1 MEIITPMNGLT
12 VEEANKIIYVKN
24 KKWDL
29 EKMEEL
35 RFKNAELREIINYN
49 IETIEIIARKYR
61 TDE

>member
-61 TDE
+61 TDK